1 MKAFA
6 STLLAGYIAYAAAFA
21 GETASGQH
29 GRRKILQGA
38 IGFAAGVAAAPPAF
52 ARLESVNRPELLP
65 SEANLHVIQTEK
77 FLTNGQVR
85 RMDQLLAQLERD
97 TGFRVYVLC
106 QNYPLTPGL
115 AIRDYWDLGKE
126 GQKDDKYVVLVADQ
140 FGGRGNVLN
149 FNVGEGVKLAL
160 PNVFWTR
167 LSGKFGTTFYVRDNG
182 IDLSITNAIESIA
195 SCLRST
201 DGYCTAPPDEA
212 QSFRG
217 LGFN

>member
-140 FGGRGNVLN
+140 FGGRYVSKRVL
-149 FNVGEGVKLAL
+149 
-160 PNVFWTR
+160 
-167 LSGKFGTTFYVRDNG
+167 
-182 IDLSITNAIESIA
+182 TNETLLLESNRNI
-195 SCLRST
+195 
-201 DGYCTAPPDEA
+201 
-212 QSFRG
+212 
-217 LGFN
+217 